1 MLIKNKK
8 KSILSGYYTYVAKV
22 VTAIPKWI
30 YVLRNCISIRFKLAK
45 STLIVL
51 SLKYWIWKKILYLSK
66 V

>member
-30 YVLRNCISIRFKLAK
+30 YVVRNCISIRFKLAR
-45 STLIVL
+45 STL
-51 SLKYWIWKKILYLSK
+51 K
-66 V
+66 